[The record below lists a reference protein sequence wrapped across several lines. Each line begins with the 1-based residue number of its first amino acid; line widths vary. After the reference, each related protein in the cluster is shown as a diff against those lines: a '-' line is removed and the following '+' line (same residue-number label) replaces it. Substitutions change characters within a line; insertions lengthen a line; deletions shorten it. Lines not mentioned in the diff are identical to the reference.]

1 MSILAQYPT
10 CRNPSCIHRID
21 THRYNLLPI
30 GSNTSHTSNSCLH
43 CPNDIQQPTL
53 ITQQPSSN
61 TFITDSIPMPTDN
74 LSLAQPISNPITNS
88 NPMPTDNL
96 SLAQPIS
103 NPLDSITYSFCLSY
117 PLPNNPSRYF
127 LYHTNPTDLPMVS
140 SLPASPNIAINPING
155 STALWSQSTLF
166 GNIWNYEPSTAHDE
180 SIQNHALQG
189 RAISC
194 ISDQPL
200 S

>member
-30 GSNTSHTSNSCLH
+30 GSNTSYTSNSCLH
-43 CPNDIQQPTL
+43 YPNDIQQPTA

-61 TFITDSIPMPTDN
+61 TFITDSTPTPTDN

-88 NPMPTDNL
+88 IPVSTDNL

-103 NPLDSITYSFCLSY
+103 NPLDSITYPGCFSH
-117 PLPNNPSRYF
+117 PLPNNPSRYS

-155 STALWSQSTLF
+155 PTALWSQSTLF
-166 GNIWNYEPSTAHDE
+166 GNIWSYEPSTARDE
-180 SIQNHALQG
+180 SIQNHAFQG